1 MSHDRSHSA
10 AHPRAAWNTVISS
23 GPTGSAPKPPDASQ
37 RQKVVLT
44 AIGVTAAA
52 RIVRDG
58 RTYERVILLAIV
70 LAAAA
75 GMARASQLRSIARL
89 IAWDKQRRLAE
100 QRRAGAHRRKG
111 PQR

>member
-1 MSHDRSHSA
+1 MSDDRSHSA
-10 AHPRAAWNTVISS
+10 GHPPAVWNTVISS
-23 GPTGSAPKPPDASQ
+23 GPTGSAPKPPDANR
-37 RQKVVLT
+37 RQKVVLA
-44 AIGVTAAA
+44 AIGATAAA
-52 RIVRDG
+52 RIVRNR

-75 GMARASQLRSIARL
+75 GIARASQLRSIARL
-89 IAWDKQRRLAE
+89 IAWDKQRTLAE